1 MFFLPRQT
9 PIITLAIVMGLVF
22 WLVFGAGAI
31 TYVLSAVL
39 FVFLTLAV
47 LLDLWEPPKR

>member
-9 PIITLAIVMGLVF
+9 PIISLAIVMGLILSF
-22 WLVFGAGAI
+22 VFGAEEI
-31 TYVLSAVL
+31 TYVLSGVL
-39 FVFLTLAV
+39 FVVLALAV